1 MINQAKE
8 LNKKLKELEVS
19 KEYFSLKES
28 IINDESLTKL
38 IEVIKQTQND
48 MKNHLKNNDI
58 KSYNASKLT
67 LQILKKEF
75 FDNPLINNYIVA
87 KNEMYDVLEQVVN
100 ILSE

>member
-1 MINQAKE
+1 MINKAKA
-8 LNKKLKELEVS
+8 LNTSLKELQVS
-19 KEYFSLKES
+19 KEYFLLKES
-28 IINDESLTKL
+28 IANDENITKL

-48 MKNHLKNNDI
+48 IKNHLKNNDI

-67 LQILKKEF
+67 LEMLKKEF
-75 FDNPLINNYIVA
+75 YSNPLISNYILI